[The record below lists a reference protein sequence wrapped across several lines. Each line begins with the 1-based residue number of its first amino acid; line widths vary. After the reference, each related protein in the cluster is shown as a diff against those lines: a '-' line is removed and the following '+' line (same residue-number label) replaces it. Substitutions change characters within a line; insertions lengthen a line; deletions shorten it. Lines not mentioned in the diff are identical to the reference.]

1 MKQLRERIHNLIQS
15 MKKPGPLFLVF
26 HDSHED
32 LKYLSSSE
40 IDASLKGLTFSLPES
55 CAETEASD
63 ANKTSSTHLSSS
75 QR

>member
-1 MKQLRERIHNLIQS
+1 MKQLRERIHNMIQT
-15 MKKPGPLFLVF
+15 MKKPGPLFLMF
-26 HDSHED
+26 HDSHKD

-40 IDASLKGLTFSLPES
+40 TDTSLKGLTFSLPES

-63 ANKTSSTHLSSS
+63 ANKMSLTHLSSS